1 VDLKMKRESAEDL
14 HHPRATRDPRS
25 VPVVF
30 IVTGLTHSANMADNS
45 TEMHEKPLDL
55 RHQEKREASLGGS
68 STSPI
73 PPTKPSE
80 VSGIWGYFAK
90 LGNLPEWK
98 FGRKESAGKALDY
111 IIGICASCGF
121 LMFSYD
127 RGVMSA
133 LLTLNDL

>member
-1 VDLKMKRESAEDL
+1 MKRESAEDL

-80 VSGIWGYFAK
+80 VSGIWGYFARMEIRQEGIGREGSR
-90 LGNLPEWK
+90 LHHWDLRIMRLPHVQ
-98 FGRKESAGKALDY
+98 L
-111 IIGICASCGF
+111 
-121 LMFSYD
+121 
-127 RGVMSA
+127 
-133 LLTLNDL
+133 